1 MKIVIAG
8 SYKETSKMAANDLI
22 ETVRSN
28 QHPLICLASGD
39 TPTGMYREL
48 VSRYNQGDLD
58 IQNWNFIALDE
69 WIGMNGEDEGSCRF
83 YLNNTFFKI
92 LEVSEDRVCCFNGKA
107 ADTNLECSR
116 IERYIEQHNGIDIA
130 IVGLG
135 LNGHVGL
142 NEPGTDPLLHS
153 HISLIDSVTQQAGQ
167 KYFTEQKQ
175 LTHGITLGLA
185 NLMEAKKVIL
195 LVSGKQKAAII
206 KKVLEGDITEQV
218 PASLLRKHPD
228 FIIYLD
234 EKAAELLSG
243 TNYEKSI
250 L

>member
-1 MKIVIAG
+1 M
-8 SYKETSKMAANDLI
+8 
-22 ETVRSN
+22 
-28 QHPLICLASGD
+28 
-39 TPTGMYREL
+39 
-48 VSRYNQGDLD
+48 
-58 IQNWNFIALDE
+58 
-69 WIGMNGEDEGSCRF
+69 
-83 YLNNTFFKI
+83 
-92 LEVSEDRVCCFNGKA
+92 
-107 ADTNLECSR
+107 
-116 IERYIEQHNGIDIA
+116 
-130 IVGLG
+130 GLG

-142 NEPGTDPLLHS
+142 NEPGTDPSLHS